1 MSAKETRDVEK
12 VYPKEQILS
21 KLRRLI
27 DSLEKNRRFAIQV
40 HGERIYV
47 PADAVLSIEHERER
61 GREELE
67 IQLKW
72 NRSKRAAREK

>member
-1 MSAKETRDVEK
+1 MRAKRTRDVERA
-12 VYPKEQILS
+12 YPRGQILA

-27 DSLEKNRRFAIQV
+27 DSVEENRSFVIQV

-47 PADAVLSIEHERER
+47 PAGAVLSIEHERSR
-61 GREELE
+61 DGEELE

-72 NRSKRAAREK
+72 KRKPEPPRK